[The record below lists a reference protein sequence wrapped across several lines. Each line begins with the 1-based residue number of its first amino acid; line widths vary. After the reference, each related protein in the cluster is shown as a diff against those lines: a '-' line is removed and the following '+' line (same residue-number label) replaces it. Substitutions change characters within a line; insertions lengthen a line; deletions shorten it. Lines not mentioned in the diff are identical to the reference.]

1 MLISYRRLTPHEGP
15 NTDVIL
21 LGHSMGG
28 FLTAEVAIQLN
39 SDFNGLKHRLIGTIN
54 FDVPFLGMHPGVVK
68 SGLASLFVPSPDINS
83 TPDTPGP
90 SGLPAMSPGNDP
102 SRSQLSLDSNLS
114 TRASDLPADPN
125 YNPAF
130 DNDVNLPVRS
140 GWKGV
145 WHFVNKHKDDI
156 IGGATQMVKAHV
168 EFGWAMADYP
178 AMRKRYARI
187 RALEEED
194 ENARRSA
201 VEMRAVPPR
210 VRFVNFYT
218 ASTGR
223 PKKPKDPALAAQ
235 VHAFKTN
242 TPVDPAAFKNSSSAF
257 ASSESSSQNG
267 PKIAVDEPED
277 QKPTR
282 SKSRGTH
289 STQLPDSNTDED
301 EFEYED
307 PLDFADGEH
316 LGPEMQH
323 VHPMPVSSAS
333 EAEEDSESETDSL
346 PETTED
352 LSLQDSPQ
360 LGPESSHVSQSPS
373 TTALESGL
381 KPSQTLPP
389 LPPLPAKPVEPY
401 TSSYTDPDTLKTIQ
415 KEYSRALKA
424 YDKAV
429 KNHEKALADRE
440 KLDEKWLRKQQKVTE
455 KTTKPRKKSSAKRD
469 DKMIR
474 KQQKL
479 DEKTTKRLGKV
490 ASKEAKRSG
499 SSQDVTSPPP
509 LQQPQEQG
517 ITSQISPL
525 LEEAGTPP
533 ITFPDELPPRQDQQ
547 SSKPLKDRKFCTLPA
562 RDNNGVRDPAWVR
575 VYMKD
580 MDEVTAHC
588 GLFFDTRDAYEGF
601 VAEVAET
608 IQKWVGESEGER
620 VARWMSL
627 RDVD

>member
-1 MLISYRRLTPHEGP
+1 M
-15 NTDVIL
+15 
-21 LGHSMGG
+21 
-28 FLTAEVAIQLN
+28 
-39 SDFNGLKHRLIGTIN
+39 
-54 FDVPFLGMHPGVVK
+54 
-68 SGLASLFVPSPDINS
+68 
-83 TPDTPGP
+83 
-90 SGLPAMSPGNDP
+90 
-102 SRSQLSLDSNLS
+102 S
-114 TRASDLPADPN
+114 TRSSDLPSDPN

-201 VEMRAVPPR
+201 VEMRAAPPR

-257 ASSESSSQNG
+257 ADTGSSSRDAPRIFVEDTKNQKTTRSES
-267 PKIAVDEPED
+267 
-277 QKPTR
+277 
-282 SKSRGTH
+282 KSTKFAPHHDG
-289 STQLPDSNTDED
+289 DDD
-301 EFEYED
+301 DDFEYED
-307 PLDFADGEH
+307 PLVVDDDGGH
-316 LGPEMQH
+316 LSPEMQH

-333 EAEEDSESETDSL
+333 EAEEDSESEADS
-346 PETTED
+346 PSEEANE

-360 LGPESSHVSQSPS
+360 LERESSHASQSS
-373 TTALESGL
+373 TTPALESGL

-401 TSSYTDPDTLKTIQ
+401 TDSYTDPDMLKMIK
-415 KEYSRALKA
+415 KEYSRSVKA
-424 YDKAV
+424 YEKAV
-429 KNHEKALADRE
+429 KNHEKAIKDRE
-440 KLDEKWLRKQQKVTE
+440 KLDEKWLRRQQKVVDKGTRLQGE
-455 KTTKPRKKSSAKRD
+455 PSAKQD
-469 DKMIR
+469 AKMLR

-479 DEKTTKRLGKV
+479 DRKTSKSLDKAAAKQIKR
-490 ASKEAKRSG
+490 AG
-499 SSQDVTSPPP
+499 SPQPVTSPSPEQYQESGSMPP
-509 LQQPQEQG
+509 TPSA
-517 ITSQISPL
+517 I
-525 LEEAGTPP
+525 EETAGTPP
-533 ITFPDELPPRQDQQ
+533 IAFPDELPPRPDPQ
-547 SSKPLKDRKFCTLPA
+547 SSKSDSKPAKDRKFCTLPA
-562 RDNNGVRDPAWVR
+562 RDNNGIRDPTWVR

-608 IQKWVGESEGER
+608 IQKWVGECEGER
-620 VARWMSL
+620 VAKWMSL